1 MRFHRRVGN
10 LTSPRPSLSSSS
22 SSLVVPCRI
31 DACLP
36 NTEATPQHPDHH
48 HRSMIHSVGSPDKPG
63 AGGDD
68 EAGGGV
74 RRNSEMQIQS
84 TRKASTED
92 GSSQLSGKLMQAE
105 TEGQVG
111 IP

>member
-1 MRFHRRVGN
+1 
-10 LTSPRPSLSSSS
+10 
-22 SSLVVPCRI
+22 
-31 DACLP
+31 
-36 NTEATPQHPDHH
+36 
-48 HRSMIHSVGSPDKPG
+48 
-63 AGGDD
+63 
-68 EAGGGV
+68 V